1 MSIVIKCIAMNGD
14 LEPSSSLLKPIDLM
28 ISTFLSVQLGEW
40 WWEKFRQSYSNGSW
54 MCLSGAQ
61 MIAELEMR
69 ICKLLVYRVVIE
81 REEISLKEWGLWGQ
95 KKNGGVWD
103 YQELIV
109 RA

>member
-1 MSIVIKCIAMNGD
+1 MNGD
-14 LEPSSSLLKPIDLM
+14 LELSSPSPLKLIDM

-69 ICKLLVYRVVIE
+69 IYKLLVYHVVTE
-81 REEISLKEWGLWGQ
+81 HEEISLKE
-95 KKNGGVWD
+95 
-103 YQELIV
+103 
-109 RA
+109 